1 MKSWFAVSFLVLA
14 LVPATAVRAAGPIR
28 AGILP
33 FDVVNIDRATPE
45 TGAALAKLVR
55 IEMIKGHKLSPVL
68 LTLPPGTEQP
78 VTPDAAAA
86 AGKSQTTAVVLV
98 GTVTDASTSYSS
110 HGASSGLLHAVGVG
124 GNVSRT
130 TAHVSLHVDL
140 VDPAKGQIVD
150 SFDVEGKASDTGVG
164 MDFNTAL
171 GSVNS
176 NGDAWLN
183 TPMGKAL
190 SQAAKKINDE
200 VAKRANKFGGS

>member
-1 MKSWFAVSFLVLA
+1 MKSRFAALFLVFAVPSVA
-14 LVPATAVRAAGPIR
+14 AAAGPIR

-33 FDVVNIDRATPE
+33 FDVVNIDRATAQ

-55 IEMIKGHKLSPVL
+55 IEMIKGHKLTPVL
-68 LTLPPGTEQP
+68 LTLPPGAEQP

-86 AGKSQTTAVVLV
+86 AGKAETAAVVIV
-98 GTVTDASTSYSS
+98 GTVIDGTVSYSS
-110 HGASSGLLHAVGVG
+110 HGANTGLIHSLGVG
-124 GNVSRT
+124 GNISRT

-140 VDPAKGQIVD
+140 VDPAKGTIVD

-164 MDFNTAL
+164 MDLNTAL
-171 GSVNS
+171 GGVNS
-176 NGDAWLN
+176 NSDSWMN

-200 VAKRANKFGGS
+200 VAKRAKKFGGS